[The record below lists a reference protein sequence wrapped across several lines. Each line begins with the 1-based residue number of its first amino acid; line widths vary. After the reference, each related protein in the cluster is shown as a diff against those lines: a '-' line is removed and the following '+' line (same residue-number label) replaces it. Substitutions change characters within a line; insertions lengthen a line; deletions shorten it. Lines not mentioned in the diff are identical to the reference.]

1 MNINKKFIV
10 DEKGN
15 PTEVVILFK
24 DFKRIEEMLGLDL
37 DDTAIKE
44 LEKAQRD
51 RKSKKTGIYKDLT
64 SI

>member
-1 MNINKKFIV
+1 MNINKKYIV

-51 RKSKKTGIYKDLT
+51 RKSKKTGIYKNLA